1 MDIVN
6 EQQGARLLVK
16 ITGRIDG
23 FWSDHLTRQL
33 EALVRSGQHDL
44 LLDLSAVDFISSAG
58 VRVLVAAHR
67 QLKAVEG
74 RFGLTRPSAPVRTV
88 LEMIGLKELFSLD
101 VALPAA
107 PVPAATAPAVAESPK
122 LADAEAQHLVGEF
135 SRGATQFE
143 EYRLAGSTMSARLQG
158 TPGRL
163 LDGRFAASDCAAIA
177 LPAGTVALGLGAFGT
192 GFEACRDF
200 FGEFI
205 AVDGAAACQP
215 GNGAMSCDYL
225 LAQGQYIPEV
235 QSLYSITCSGPFSR
249 LLRFDADD
257 HQTPTTLAALAREA
271 LNASGGSV
279 ACLVIVAESA
289 GLIGAGLRRS
299 PLSGSTEDTL
309 FAFPGV
315 RDRLSFSTERL
326 DAGSTVVAAGIVAD
340 LDHTPEALKP
350 FVRSLGAG
358 TGLLGHVHASS
369 FRYRPLPKGL
379 IEIGQVIRPLF
390 EGESARGVMH
400 LLCDDRDPQR
410 VEDSAF
416 IRGACWTASLNIER

>member
-1 MDIVN
+1 
-6 EQQGARLLVK
+6 
-16 ITGRIDG
+16 
-23 FWSDHLTRQL
+23 
-33 EALVRSGQHDL
+33 
-44 LLDLSAVDFISSAG
+44 
-58 VRVLVAAHR
+58 
-67 QLKAVEG
+67 
-74 RFGLTRPSAPVRTV
+74 
-88 LEMIGLKELFSLD
+88 
-101 VALPAA
+101 
-107 PVPAATAPAVAESPK
+107 
-122 LADAEAQHLVGEF
+122 
-135 SRGATQFE
+135 
-143 EYRLAGSTMSARLQG
+143 MSARLQG

-177 LPAGTVALGLGAFGT
+177 LPTDTVALGLGAFGT
-192 GFEACRDF
+192 DFEACRDF

-257 HQTPTTLAALAREA
+257 HQTPTPLAALAREA

-299 PLSGSTEDTL
+299 PLSGSTDDTL

-350 FVRSLGAG
+350 FVRSLGSG

-416 IRGACWTASLNIER
+416 IRGACWTAPLNIER